1 MSEYEELIFQIN
13 INIFEQVKL
22 LVPSIKRQYAH
33 KNIKILLRKEKK
45 RKENDLRVSHKMK
58 NKRLF
63 ECRKVYYEMQK
74 NNCKVAFIRSL
85 VLAIRVEKYAAK
97 QGQPRILFL
106 AERVEEKAEILGPPD
121 TFEINYLEIF

>member
-1 MSEYEELIFQIN
+1 ML
-13 INIFEQVKL
+13 
-22 LVPSIKRQYAH
+22 
-33 KNIKILLRKEKK
+33 IKISKSYWRRKKKK
-45 RKENDLRVSHKMK
+45 RKWFKSLSQNEKQ
-58 NKRLF
+58 RLF

-106 AERVEEKAEILGPPD
+106 AERVEENTEILGPPD
-121 TFEINYLEIF
+121 TFEMNYLEIF

>member
-58 NKRLF
+58 NKGYLSVG
-63 ECRKVYYEMQK
+63 KYII
-74 NNCKVAFIRSL
+74 NCKVAFIRSL

-106 AERVEEKAEILGPPD
+106 AERVEENTEILGPPD